1 VVRRN
6 QYGGIGRLFTG
17 FLVFCLVVAL
27 GAAVTY
33 LLAERNQ
40 RHFRMRNQGGI
51 VFIERGR
58 LLPVGYEPF
67 APGAKDLQSAYAPIK
82 VPAGERV
89 DEVENFEDRVELD
102 RALFSLL
109 AGWAR
114 ARLQASDGESFE
126 LASSYVG
133 RCALLPG
140 LSEEQRSELKSLR
153 ADLAYRNGKR
163 LAYAIA
169 DDFDKAVA
177 ELKLALELG
186 TSRPSDADAWVTQMN
201 KWAHDYRAALG
212 ERTKPE
218 GAPNAPNGSTPAT
231 PQPSDEQPVD
241 KPKGEA
247 L

>member
-1 VVRRN
+1 MVPSSSER
-6 QYGGIGRLFTG
+6 GGIGRFFTG
-17 FLVFCLVVAL
+17 LLVFCLVCAL
-27 GAAVTY
+27 GAAVAY

-58 LLPVGYEPF
+58 LLPIGYEPF
-67 APGAKDLQSAYAPIK
+67 APDAKDLQSAYAPIK
-82 VPAGERV
+82 VPAGEKV
-89 DEVENFEDRVELD
+89 DEVESFDDRVELD

-114 ARLQASDGESFE
+114 ARLQASDAESFDM
-126 LASSYVG
+126 ASSYVN
-133 RCALLPG
+133 RCSLLPG

-212 ERTKPE
+212 DRAKPE
-218 GAPNAPNGSTPAT
+218 AAPAAP
-231 PQPSDEQPVD
+231 PVANPPTTEAEPVE

>member
-1 VVRRN
+1 MVQRS
-6 QYGGIGRLFTG
+6 QYGGIGRFFTG
-17 FLVFCLVVAL
+17 LLVFCLVVAL
-27 GAAVTY
+27 GGAVAY

-58 LLPVGYEPF
+58 LLPIGYEPF
-67 APGAKDLQSAYAPIK
+67 APDAKDLQSAYAPIK
-82 VPAGERV
+82 VPAGEKV
-89 DEVENFEDRVELD
+89 DEIEDFEDRVELD

-114 ARLQASDGESFE
+114 ARLQANDADSFE
-126 LASSYVG
+126 MASGYVS
-133 RCALLPG
+133 RCSLLPG

-186 TSRPSDADAWVTQMN
+186 TSRPSDADAWVTQMT
-201 KWAHDYRAALG
+201 KWARDYRAALG
-212 ERTKPE
+212 DRTKPDTVL
-218 GAPNAPNGSTPAT
+218 GAPPTPSPKTSEA
-231 PQPSDEQPVD
+231 EPVE

>member
-1 VVRRN
+1 
-6 QYGGIGRLFTG
+6 L
-17 FLVFCLVVAL
+17 LVFCLVVAL
-27 GAAVTY
+27 GAAVAY

-40 RHFRMRNQGGI
+40 RHFRMRSQGGI

-58 LLPVGYEPF
+58 LLPIGYEPF

-82 VPAGERV
+82 VPAGEKV
-89 DEVENFEDRVELD
+89 DEIENFEDRVELD

-114 ARLQASDGESFE
+114 ARLQANDAESFE
-126 LASSYVG
+126 MASGYVT
-133 RCALLPG
+133 RCSLLPG

-163 LAYAIA
+163 IAYAIA
-169 DDFDKAVA
+169 DDFEKAVA

-186 TSRPSDADAWVTQMN
+186 TSRPSDADAWVAKID
-201 KWAHDYRAALG
+201 KWAQDYRSALAD
-212 ERTKPE
+212 RPKPE
-218 GAPNAPNGSTPAT
+218 GAPRAPMIESPAGEPT
-231 PQPSDEQPVD
+231 PQDPD